1 VQRRHLQQACLQVLL
16 QQAVDTPLCFLVE
29 DGHWLDPS
37 SQELL
42 DLLVTATA
50 RRPILML
57 CMARPGFRH
66 AWTDYT
72 HFHQVAVEPLGAA
85 ETNGLLRDLLLP
97 YGAAPTLNAWIHTR
111 TGGNPLFVEK
121 LVRTMQAHGLL
132 VLQGD
137 VYEVAEATRVTLPTS
152 IQGIVQARLDQLLIA
167 EKRLLQVAAV
177 IGPEVPWP
185 VLHTLMG
192 QTEEVLQHG
201 LQRVQTAE
209 LLYEMH
215 VVPYPIY
222 TFKHALVQEAAYQSL
237 LLDTRQQLHQQV
249 AQVLE
254 AQFPDIVETKPELL
268 AHHYTEAGVPE
279 QAISYWQHAGQRAI
293 ARSANQ
299 EAIRHLTKGL
309 DVLAALPET
318 PERTQH
324 ELTLSITLAAPL
336 LMVKGYA
343 APEVARVYN
352 RVQQVCRHLGDTPQV
367 FPALYGLSLFYLA
380 RGECHTA
387 RQFGQ

>member
-1 VQRRHLQQACLQVLL
+1 MH
-16 QQAVDTPLCFLVE
+16 P
-29 DGHWLDPS
+29 
-37 SQELL
+37 
-42 DLLVTATA
+42 
-50 RRPILML
+50 
-57 CMARPGFRH
+57 
-66 AWTDYT
+66 
-72 HFHQVAVEPLGAA
+72 
-85 ETNGLLRDLLLP
+85 
-97 YGAAPTLNAWIHTR
+97 AAPTLHAWIRTR
-111 TGGNPLFVEK
+111 TGGNPLFVEE

-152 IQGIVQARLDQLLIA
+152 IQGMVQARLDQLPTA

-192 QTEEVLQHG
+192 QTEDVLQHG
-201 LQRVQTAE
+201 LQRVQAAE
-209 LLYEMH
+209 LLYEIH
-215 VVPYPIY
+215 VVPYPLY

-237 LLDTRQQLHQQV
+237 LRSTRQQLHQQV

-254 AQFPDIVETKPELL
+254 AQFPDMVETKPELL

-279 QAISYWQHAGQRAI
+279 QAIPYWQHAGQRAI

-343 APEVARVYN
+343 APEVARVYS
-352 RVQQVCRHLGDTPQV
+352 RVQQVCRHLGIRRRC
-367 FPALYGLSLFYLA
+367 FPRCMACLSFILPEGNA
-380 RGECHTA
+380 T
-387 RQFGQ
+387 